1 MFHVERA
8 ARALVLV
15 ALLASAAASARV
27 DLAGLSQQQQGAPA
41 ATGGDAGSAQG
52 TPREA
57 PGRAAPTRRTRKS
70 ATSKSSQTKAG
81 VKKSSSKSGTA
92 KHKAAAGA
100 TKKSTSKPPARRDPR
115 TVGLG
120 RSCAKRADCGSKAQ
134 VCLHQQDNRGK
145 KLARGFC
152 ALPCAGLE
160 QGLTKTRPGFPAR
173 DPVTTEKILRKPPPP
188 RCPAKFKCLT
198 KGGNVPIDMCVRE

>member
-8 ARALVLV
+8 ARALVLGAFLV
-15 ALLASAAASARV
+15 SAAASARME
-27 DLAGLSQQQQGAPA
+27 LGGLSPAPQGAPA
-41 ATGGDAGSAQG
+41 GGADVGANEG
-52 TPREA
+52 TPQKTPA
-57 PGRAAPTRRTRKS
+57 TPAKRKRKA
-70 ATSKSSQTKAG
+70 ATSRTSSDKSGA
-81 VKKSSSKSGTA
+81 KKSSSKATA
-92 KHKAAAGA
+92 SKDKAAAGTA
-100 TKKSTSKPPARRDPR
+100 KKKSSSKTSAKRDPR
-115 TVGLG
+115 AVGLG
-120 RSCAKRADCGSKAQ
+120 RSCTKRADCGSKAQ
-134 VCLHQQDNRGK
+134 VCLHQQDQRGK

-173 DPVTTEKILRKPPPP
+173 DPVTTKKILQKPPPA